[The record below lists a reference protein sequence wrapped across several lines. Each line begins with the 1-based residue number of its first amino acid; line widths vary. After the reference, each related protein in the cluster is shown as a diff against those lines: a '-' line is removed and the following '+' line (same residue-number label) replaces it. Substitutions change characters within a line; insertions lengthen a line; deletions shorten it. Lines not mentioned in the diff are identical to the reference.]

1 MDNLV
6 RKNLNPRKLMRQCQY
21 VDVGIEI
28 GHYRNKDVDEL
39 TTRVKVMQSKT
50 GYHAVPAKPKEMLP
64 NEN

>member
-1 MDNLV
+1 
-6 RKNLNPRKLMRQCQY
+6 MRQYQY

-50 GYHAVPAKPKEMLP
+50 GYHAVPAKPKEMLLYTI
-64 NEN
+64 ELVVWIMEMLFI